1 VQNKHHQRQILSPA
15 DCCEPAVATLGVHP
29 NGSQQELEEE
39 AEEAEAV
46 PEEAEEEEPPAARL
60 QPLPPACQHQLP
72 PRLPSPPTRQITAM
86 TDSINES
93 SFAGGSLLNASFLDG
108 VSIDLGELMHL
119 SS

>member
-1 VQNKHHQRQILSPA
+1 
-15 DCCEPAVATLGVHP
+15 
-29 NGSQQELEEE
+29 
-39 AEEAEAV
+39 
-46 PEEAEEEEPPAARL
+46 
-60 QPLPPACQHQLP
+60 LPPACQHQLP